1 MSAFVSSPY
10 ANSLNDSD
18 ESIDLSIY
26 NEVTFNYAC
35 GSGYL
40 AMAKWLLQ
48 VNPHINIYANNAWPF
63 SMACRKGQLLIVQW
77 LLSDYPRL
85 HEFIQYDDIF
95 ENTCIAYD
103 RDPKI
108 AMWLLEINPAIHV
121 SANTF
126 VSICKSGEIALAKK
140 VWDLNPDMRIF
151 LDCND
156 VFQTVCLCGEIN
168 MAKWMLEI
176 SPNIDIAANNHNAFR
191 LACGYHELE
200 VVHWLQEFFPFQ
212 YLIEID
218 DGFIAY
224 SYDKIDYDAIRKRMD
239 AVPNGATISLRE
251 ALIQNR
257 FHLRNKDKWIGWG
270 MVDPDFLD

>member
-1 MSAFVSSPY
+1 
-10 ANSLNDSD
+10 
-18 ESIDLSIY
+18 
-26 NEVTFNYAC
+26 
-35 GSGYL
+35 
-40 AMAKWLLQ
+40 MAKWLLQ
-48 VNPHINIYANNAWPF
+48 VNPNINIYANNAWPF

-77 LLSDYPRL
+77 LLSDYPQL

-126 VSICKSGEIALAKK
+126 VSICRSGEIALAKK

-151 LDCND
+151 VDCTD
-156 VFQTVCLCGEIN
+156 VFQTLCYCGEIN

-176 SPNIDIAANNHNAFR
+176 SPNIDITANNHNAFR
-191 LACGYHELE
+191 LACGYHHAEI
-200 VVHWLQEFFPFQ
+200 VYWLQHFFPFQ
-212 YLIEID
+212 YLIQID
-218 DGFIAY
+218 DGFISY
-224 SYDKIDYDAIRKRMD
+224 SYDRIDYDAIRKRMD
-239 AVPNGATISLRE
+239 TVPNGATISLRE

-257 FHLRNKDKWIGWG
+257 FHPRNMDKWIGWG
-270 MVDPDFLD
+270 KVDPDFLD